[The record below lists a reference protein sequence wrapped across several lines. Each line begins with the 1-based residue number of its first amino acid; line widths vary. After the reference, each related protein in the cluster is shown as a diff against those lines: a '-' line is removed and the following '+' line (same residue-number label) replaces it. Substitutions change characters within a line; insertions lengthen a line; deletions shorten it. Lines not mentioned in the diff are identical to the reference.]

1 MDLNISLQQM
11 RTRFAQ
17 GDTRSFEW
25 RRQQLLQLKAALY
38 QYEQDIYTALAL
50 DLKKSK
56 EEAWITEIGFVL
68 AELNHALK
76 NLKDWMRPRRVG
88 TNLLNFPSKSYL
100 VAEPLGVVLIIGP
113 WNYPLQLLLA
123 PLVGALAAGNC
134 AVLKPSEYAPATSAV
149 LQQIVNTAFRA
160 DEVLLVA
167 GEGSALIPQMMEA
180 FRFDHVFYT
189 GSTQVGTLVYQMAAK
204 KLVPVT
210 LELGGK
216 SPTVIAADA
225 KLEVAARRIAL
236 TKFSNA
242 GQMCVAPDYLLV
254 HASVRDELVG
264 HLIKAIDSFYV
275 AEAVRDYHYGKVV
288 NEKQFNRL
296 LGYLQEGTVLYGGGH
311 DAATLYFAP
320 TLLTDIQPGARVMTE
335 EIFGPLLPI
344 LTWNTEQE
352 ALDIIARNSNPLA
365 FYIFTENEAKAKWWT
380 EQVAFGGGCINN
392 VTFHLTNHQLP
403 FGGRGNSG
411 MGAYHGRY
419 SFDTFSHKKGILNTP
434 TWFDPAFKYPP
445 YKGKLNLLKK
455 LMR

>member
-1 MDLNISLQQM
+1 MDLNTSLAQM
-11 RTRFAQ
+11 RTRFEQ
-17 GDTRSFEW
+17 GHTRSLEW
-25 RRQQLLQLKAALY
+25 RRQQLLNLRAALY
-38 QYEQDIYTALAL
+38 HYETDIYAALSQ
-50 DLKKSK
+50 DLKKNR

-76 NLKDWMRPRRVG
+76 NLKAWMRPQRVG

-100 VAEPLGVVLIIGP
+100 LAEPLGVVLIIGP
-113 WNYPLQLLLA
+113 WNYPLQLVLA

-134 AVLKPSEYAPATSAV
+134 AVLKPSEFAPATSAV
-149 LQQIVNTAFRA
+149 LQQIVRKAFQPG
-160 DEVLLVA
+160 EVLVVA
-167 GEGSALIPQMMEA
+167 GEGGTVIPQMMEH

-216 SPTVIAADA
+216 SPTVIEPDA

-254 HASVRDELVG
+254 HASVRDELVQ
-264 HLIKAIDSFYV
+264 HLVKAIDSFYV
-275 AEAVRDYHYGKVV
+275 AESVRDYHYGKVV
-288 NEKQFNRL
+288 NEKQFRRL
-296 LGYLQEGTVLYGGGH
+296 QGYLAEGKVLYGGTH
-311 DAATLYFAP
+311 DAASLHFAP
-320 TLLTDIQPGARVMTE
+320 TLLTDIQPGAKVMTE

-344 LTWNTEQE
+344 LTWSNEQE
-352 ALDIIARNSNPLA
+352 ALDIIARNNNPLA
-365 FYIFTENEAKAKWWT
+365 FYVFTENDAKAKWWT
-380 EQVAFGGGCINN
+380 EKVAFGGGCINN

-411 MGAYHGRY
+411 IGAYHGRY
-419 SFDTFSHKKGILNTP
+419 SFDTFSHKKGILDTP

-445 YKGKLNLLKK
+445 FKGKLGILKK
-455 LMR
+455 FMK